1 MGYCRV
7 GFISTCRMRYFMAFE
22 RAWNLV
28 LKQSA
33 LEVRDRALSVLAD
46 MGLSWDENPLR
57 PQHDQPVHADG
68 RNLSDDEYEKLMQND
83 AFNEAVWDLTNV
95 WALSDERRKKV
106 LEYARQQMIGGFN
119 DG

>member
-1 MGYCRV
+1 
-7 GFISTCRMRYFMAFE
+7 MRCFMAFE
-22 RAWNLV
+22 RAWNLL

-68 RNLSDDEYEKLMQND
+68 RDISDDEYEKLMQND

-95 WALSDERRKKV
+95 WALSDERREKV
-106 LEYARQQMIGGFN
+106 LEYARQQMIGGFS